1 MRELAPQSAPCADPM
16 KIKRRWSLRRRVTS
30 CQLSSAGQAVLE
42 FAIVLPILVMILTST
57 FELGRALRMY
67 LSLSRL
73 AYEGAR
79 YASAQPGLEKG
90 CYGPFNATPEPP
102 KQKWV
107 REVIDTLITKHVAGK
122 QAPYVLETALSCD
135 ENGNPVED
143 NKVRVVIRSQYEPM
157 FVLFP
162 VVPIRVVAIGAYLY
176 PSTS

>member
-1 MRELAPQSAPCADPM
+1 MQELAAQITLRTVSVQIAGDSLPRCRIAPR
-16 KIKRRWSLRRRVTS
+16 KS
-30 CQLSSAGQAVLE
+30 SSAGQAVLE

-90 CYGPFNATPEPP
+90 CYGPFNTAPQPA

-107 REVIDTLITKHVAGK
+107 REVIDKLIVKHVAG

-135 ENGNPVED
+135 ENGDFVDD
-143 NKVRVVIRSQYEPM
+143 NKVRVVISSQYEPM

-162 VVPIRVVAIGAYLY
+162 MVPIRVMAIGAYLY